1 KSRFIEITKNDIERR
16 ALDDLSLEWFK
27 GQGLK
32 KDEIDENGNNYCIHY
47 GELFTKYGP
56 VIDEVV
62 SKTSVVPNRVSS
74 KGDILFPASDVTP
87 NGLARCSEVE
97 WGGVILGGDI
107 ICLRPKAVVNPA
119 FLSYAI
125 NAEKQQ
131 LLQGVTGSVVK
142 HMSPKWLKKVIV
154 SIPHEKSVQDEF
166 ISFAKQV
173 DKSKVGAPSTILLIN
188 IYINTEA

>member
-1 KSRFIEITKNDIERR
+1 MAIKGSGSPMEAVDEYFDMLIKSRFIEITKNDIERR

-62 SKTSVVPNRVSS
+62 SKTSVVPSRVSS

-97 WGGVILGGDI
+97 WGGV
-107 ICLRPKAVVNPA
+107 
-119 FLSYAI
+119 
-125 NAEKQQ
+125 
-131 LLQGVTGSVVK
+131 
-142 HMSPKWLKKVIV
+142 
-154 SIPHEKSVQDEF
+154 
-166 ISFAKQV
+166 QV
-173 DKSKVGAPSTILLIN
+173 PD
-188 IYINTEA
+188 